1 MSIKPAK
8 LSVDDVSN
16 GPERDE
22 ARDTIPDR
30 DTKPDEDSG
39 IKEVSAVDRI
49 MGGQRRWYREN
60 NLVISDSEVA
70 KFKFCLALFNMLRRE
85 FLKPIVSALLDS
97 QPKLAAEI
105 APQRRQAYLDY
116 LKLLNKPEYL
126 PNLPPTALVELETIG
141 LISNWDSLASLETI
155 RDQMREILNIP
166 KPDPSKI
173 AK

>member
-16 GPERDE
+16 GPQRDE

-30 DTKPDEDSG
+30 DTRPDEDSG
-39 IKEVSAVDRI
+39 VKEVNPIDRI
-49 MGGQRRWYREN
+49 MGGQRRWYSEH

-85 FLKPIVSALLDS
+85 FLKPIVSALLDN
-97 QPKLAAEI
+97 QPKLAAQI
-105 APQRRQAYLDY
+105 ATQRRQAYLDY
-116 LKLLNKPEYL
+116 LKLLNSPQYL
-126 PNLPPTALVELETIG
+126 PNLPPTALIELETIA
-141 LISNWDSLASLETI
+141 LITNWESLASLETI
-155 RDQMREILNIP
+155 RDQMRDILNIP

-173 AK
+173 AE